1 MRGRLEGTGN
11 FATVGRPE
19 RGGGVVAS
27 SRWRPVERGGGLYDM
42 GGACSAA
49 SRACEAAE
57 RGAWSRR
64 TLPPAVEGRVAG
76 SEPAEAEAVRGIGLD
91 GLNLNGK

>member
-1 MRGRLEGTGN
+1 MRVEGIHP
-11 FATVGRPE
+11 R
-19 RGGGVVAS
+19 GGVVAS

-76 SEPAEAEAVRGIGLD
+76 SEPAEAEAVRVIGLD
-91 GLNLNGK
+91 GLNANETVLFKRRRHEHL